1 MTEGIEWNT
10 FSHCKRAERR
20 YENCTKLIKC
30 IVTDFLMRADEIRE
44 AKNQIED
51 GVYQEE
57 LYSDLY

>member
-1 MTEGIEWNT
+1 M
-10 FSHCKRAERR
+10 
-20 YENCTKLIKC
+20 IKC
-30 IVTDFLMRADEIRE
+30 IVTDLKMRADEIRE